1 MIGVVGPE
9 ARAEELVASVDG
21 VEFVSGEA
29 DEVLGTGPEVVV
41 AIGEPAASALVDAGV
56 DVPVLPVAAG
66 PGLES
71 VPTDRVGAVL
81 DAGAETGFHTVER
94 PVLQATIDGEACGR
108 GLFDAMLVTS
118 EPARISEFAVE
129 SGGWAERYRADG
141 VVVST
146 PAGSAGYSR
155 AVGGPVLDPGSWSL
169 SVVPVAAFALRSTV
183 RVADADATLEVS
195 VERDEGDVT
204 LLVDGRERRHVPPRR
219 PVTIEVSG
227 SVEAV
232 VDPGA

>member
-1 MIGVVGPE
+1 MIGVVGPG
-9 ARAEELVASVDG
+9 ARAAELAASVDDAAFAVG
-21 VEFVSGEA
+21 AA
-29 DEVLGTGPEVVV
+29 DEVLAAGPEVVV
-41 AIGEPAASALVDAGV
+41 ALGEPAASDLVDAGV

-71 VPTDRVGAVL
+71 VSAERVAAVL
-81 DAGAETGFHTVER
+81 DAGAETGFDTVER
-94 PVLQATIDGEACGR
+94 PVLEASIDGRTCGR

-118 EPARISEFAVE
+118 EPARISEYAVG
-129 SGGWAERYRADG
+129 SAGWSERFRADG

-146 PAGSAGYSR
+146 AAGSTGYSR

-169 SVVPVAAFALRSTV
+169 VVVPVAAFSLRSTV
-183 RVADADATLEVS
+183 RVVDAETALQVS

-204 LLVDGRERRHVPPRR
+204 LLVDGGGRGHVPPRH

-227 SVEAV
+227 AVETV